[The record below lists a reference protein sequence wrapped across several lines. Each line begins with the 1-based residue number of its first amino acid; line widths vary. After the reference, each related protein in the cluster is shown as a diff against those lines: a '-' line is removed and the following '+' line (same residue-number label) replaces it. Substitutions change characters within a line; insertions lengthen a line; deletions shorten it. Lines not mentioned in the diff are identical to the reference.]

1 MKIRT
6 ILCPIDFSNLSAHE
20 IQSAAEVGRAF
31 GARLILHHNRTAIA
45 PGLARAW
52 DWEATHRTER
62 LGEAEAERRMAAAL
76 EAVPRGIPA
85 EGVISAGPV
94 GLVVQ
99 LLAEQLPAD
108 LIVIGSHGWSTPDHA
123 SVTERVIAQA
133 PCPALILHEGG
144 ERPLL
149 LGSAPG
155 RPRSPRTVVPTD
167 FSPTA
172 CHALQYAYALARALP
187 LHLDVLH
194 VLPGGPRRSAAAE
207 NTAREQL
214 EATVPADLT
223 NQVATCV
230 RYGGPTSEIV
240 ACLAEV
246 RPQFAVVGEHARD
259 IVRRLFTRDTA
270 RAVAHAASC
279 PVWIVPARAAV

>member
-1 MKIRT
+1 MRIRT
-6 ILCPIDFSNLSAHE
+6 ILCPIDFSDLSAKE

-31 GARLILHHNRTAIA
+31 GARLVLHHNRTAIA

-76 EAVPRGIPA
+76 AAVPTGIPA

-94 GLVVQ
+94 GVVVQ
-99 LLAEQLPAD
+99 SLAEQLPAD
-108 LIVIGSHGWSTPDHA
+108 LIVIGSHGWSTPEHA

-133 PCPALILHEGG
+133 PCPVLTLHEGG

-155 RPRSPRTVVPTD
+155 RVRSPRAVVPTD
-167 FSPTA
+167 LSPTA
-172 CHALQYAYALARALP
+172 SHALKYAYALARALP
-187 LHLDVLH
+187 LHLDVLQ
-194 VLPGGPRRSAAAE
+194 VLPGGSSRSAAAE

-214 EATVPADLT
+214 EAAVPVDLT
-223 NQVATCV
+223 TRIVTCV
-230 RYGGPTSEIV
+230 RHGDPTTEI
-240 ACLAEV
+240 LAHLAAV
-246 RPQFAVVGEHARD
+246 QPHFAVLGEHARD
-259 IVRRLFTRDTA
+259 IVRRLFTRDTT
-270 RAVAHAASC
+270 RAVVHAASC
-279 PVWIVPARAAV
+279 PVWIVPARAPV

>member
-1 MKIRT
+1 MRIRT
-6 ILCPIDFSNLSAHE
+6 ILCPIDFSNLSGTE

-31 GARLILHHNRTAIA
+31 GARLVLHHNRMAIA

-76 EAVPRGIPA
+76 GAVPAGIPA

-99 LLAEQLPAD
+99 ALAEQLPAD
-108 LIVIGSHGWSTPDHA
+108 LVVIGSHGWSTPDHA

-133 PCPALILHEGG
+133 PCPVLILHEGG

-149 LGSAPG
+149 LGDEPG
-155 RPRSPRTVVPTD
+155 RSPTPRAVVPTD
-167 FSPTA
+167 LSPTA
-172 CHALQYAYALARALP
+172 GHALKYAYALARALP
-187 LHLDVLH
+187 LHLDLLH
-194 VLPGGPRRSAAAE
+194 VLPGGLHRSAAAE
-207 NTAREQL
+207 NAAREQL
-214 EATVPADLT
+214 EAVVPGDLT
-223 NQVATCV
+223 TRVVTSV
-230 RYGGPTSEIV
+230 RYGEPTTEI
-240 ACLAEV
+240 LAYLADV
-246 RPQFAVVGEHARD
+246 RPEFAVLGEHARD
-259 IVRRLFTRDTA
+259 ILRHLFTRDTT
-270 RAVAHAASC
+270 RAIVHAASC